1 MSLYLIKAQL
11 NFTSKW
17 SLPKWPCTLTNTIR
31 TALYK
36 IFINETLMQ
45 CANHS
50 SVYIDINK
58 TLICGL
64 WELKTKEK
72 SSWVIPK
79 VVAVANGS
87 GRLQELS
94 LPRLRHSSN
103 RVSLRLELVA
113 YKTGPKEGF
122 NGTVEEV
129 QHDDNLWSLFLEL
142 KNPIGGWKLYVLK
155 VDVMCCLHSSKSSK
169 EKRLTPLFLC

>member
-1 MSLYLIKAQL
+1 M
-11 NFTSKW
+11 
-17 SLPKWPCTLTNTIR
+17 
-31 TALYK
+31 
-36 IFINETLMQ
+36 FINETLVQ

-58 TLICGL
+58 ALIRGL
-64 WELKTKEK
+64 WDLKTKEK

-94 LPRLRHSSN
+94 LPRLSHSSN
-103 RVSLRLELVA
+103 RVSWRLELVA

-122 NGTVEEV
+122 NCTVEEV
-129 QHDDNLWSLFLEL
+129 
-142 KNPIGGWKLYVLK
+142 
-155 VDVMCCLHSSKSSK
+155 
-169 EKRLTPLFLC
+169 

>member
-36 IFINETLMQ
+36 IFITETFVQ

-58 TLICGL
+58 ALIRGL

-94 LPRLRHSSN
+94 LPRLSHSSN
-103 RVSLRLELVA
+103 RVSWRLELVA

-122 NGTVEEV
+122 NCTVEEV
-129 QHDDNLWSLFLEL
+129 
-142 KNPIGGWKLYVLK
+142 
-155 VDVMCCLHSSKSSK
+155 
-169 EKRLTPLFLC
+169 